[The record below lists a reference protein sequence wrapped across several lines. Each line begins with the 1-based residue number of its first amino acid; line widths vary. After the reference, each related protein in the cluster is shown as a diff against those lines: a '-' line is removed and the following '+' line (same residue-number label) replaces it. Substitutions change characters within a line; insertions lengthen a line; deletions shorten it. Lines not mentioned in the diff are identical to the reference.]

1 MKKILSLV
9 LCLALVL
16 WLPSCTKKALQVT
29 EPLATE
35 PQATEP
41 QAPEPPADEPQK
53 EVITDEV
60 RAKLNTIME
69 DANYQGIAYLTHNGK
84 VVYEYAAGTN
94 DIGEPLTMDS
104 PMYLCSIS
112 KQFCAAA
119 ILMLRDQGKLSLDD
133 TLEKYFPEYTIGKDI
148 TLKNLLCI
156 RSGIVRDFDIS
167 IIPEDCTLENAIVL
181 YKDWLFTQKL
191 NFEPNTNWEYSNNN
205 YRLLSLVVEHVSGQ
219 PFEDYVHQNIFE
231 PLGMTHSGFLSEIW
245 NNPQWGLTEENLYD
259 QGTRGLLSAIGAGS
273 IVSTAE
279 DMDIWMTALPS
290 GKLISRESYE
300 EMTSDHSQ
308 GQCPEAPYGYG
319 YGLMGWLRSGWAH
332 SGGNL
337 GYSSWM
343 YFNEEYGYNLFIISG
358 KTPAYQLNYTYN
370 VFVPLLNAV
379 FVAESQA
386 GN

>member
-1 MKKILSLV
+1 MKKIIAII
-9 LCLALVL
+9 LCLALFGSMVACAEKT
-16 WLPSCTKKALQVT
+16 PQT
-29 EPLATE
+29 TE

-41 QAPEPPADEPQK
+41 PAAESQK

-60 RAKLNTIME
+60 RAKLDAIME
-69 DANYQGIAYLTHNGK
+69 EHKYQGIAYLTHNGK

-94 DIGEPLTMDS
+94 DIGEPLTTDS

-148 TLKNLLCI
+148 TLKNLLCM
-156 RSGIVRDFDIS
+156 RSGIVRDFLEPLKN
-167 IIPEDCTLENAIVL
+167 PEL
-181 YKDWLFTQKL
+181 YAQKSAEEINSEMMDWIFQQPLK
-191 NFEPNTNWEYSNNN
+191 FEPDTNWEYSNVN
-205 YRLLSLVVEHVSGQ
+205 YILLSYVVEEVSGQ
-219 PFEDYVHQNIFE
+219 SYEDFIRQNIFQ
-231 PLGMTHSGFLSEIW
+231 PLGMTHSGFCKEV
-245 NNPQWGLTEENLYD
+245 PEHPEWGLTYENCAPGCMLGD
-259 QGTRGLLSAIGAGS
+259 QMQGCGD
-273 IVSTAE
+273 IVSTAA
-279 DMDIWMTALPS
+279 DLDIWMTALPS

-300 EMTSDHSQ
+300 EMTTDHSQ

-319 YGLMGWLRSGWAH
+319 YGLMGWLRNGWAH